1 MFHGLLLAVACAWI
15 LSGAVSVNAQN
26 RPLETLK
33 TGQFLK
39 LPKEVQALYIAGVL
53 DGMSYVSYGTQDP
66 KLGAWTTC
74 VRAKSLGETSQEVVG
89 WLTEHE
95 QERWW
100 PVPWAVAKV
109 IGARQ
114 CPR

>member
-1 MFHGLLLAVACAWI
+1 MFHKLLLAMACVWF
-15 LSGAVSVNAQN
+15 LSNAVSVNAQD

-33 TGQFLK
+33 TSVFLK
-39 LPKEVQALYIAGVL
+39 LPSDLQAIYIGGVL

-66 KLGAWTTC
+66 KLRAWTNC
-74 VRAKSLGETSQEVVG
+74 VRTKSLGESTEEVVR

-95 QERWW
+95 EERWW

-109 IGARQ
+109 IGMRK

>member
-1 MFHGLLLAVACAWI
+1 MVHKLLLAMTCVGF
-15 LSGAVSVNAQN
+15 LSNAISVNALD

-33 TGQFLK
+33 TNEFLK
-39 LPKEVQALYIAGVL
+39 LPNEVQALYIAGIL

-66 KLGAWTTC
+66 KLGAWANC
-74 VRAKSLGETSQEVVG
+74 VRVKSLGETSEEVVR

-109 IGARQ
+109 IGARK
-114 CPR
+114 CPQ

>member
-1 MFHGLLLAVACAWI
+1 MFHKLLLAMACVGF
-15 LSGAVSVNAQN
+15 LSSAVSVNAQD

-33 TGQFLK
+33 TREFLK
-39 LPKEVQALYIAGVL
+39 FPDEVQALYIAGIL
-53 DGMSYVSYGTQDP
+53 DGMSYVSYGAQDP
-66 KLGAWTTC
+66 NLGAWENC
-74 VRAKSLGETSQEVVG
+74 VRTKSLGETSKEVVR

-109 IGARQ
+109 IGARE
-114 CPR
+114 C